1 MNEGSQRGEDAMH
14 AQLADGS
21 LHLRFGRQFGVPEA
35 QRLSE
40 TIRSFGPL
48 TQLTLDFT
56 DVRDFEDC
64 ACDLLAATLAANRSL
79 KVVLRGL
86 TLHQSRVLGYF
97 GVR

>member
-1 MNEGSQRGEDAMH
+1 MH
-14 AQLADGS
+14 TELAHGS

-35 QRLSE
+35 RRLSE

-48 TQLTLDFT
+48 RKVTLDFT

-64 ACDLLAATLAANRSL
+64 ACDLLAATLRANQAL
-79 KVVLRGL
+79 NFVLRGL